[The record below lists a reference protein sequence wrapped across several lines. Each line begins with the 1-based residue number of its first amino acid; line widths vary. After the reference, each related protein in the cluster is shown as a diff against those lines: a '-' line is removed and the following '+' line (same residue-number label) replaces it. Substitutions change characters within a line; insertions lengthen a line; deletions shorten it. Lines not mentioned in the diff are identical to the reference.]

1 MWQDSF
7 HDRVVR
13 TEGEYVERLQYI
25 HWNPVEA
32 GMVTKSE
39 DYEFSSARS
48 WECGGAPGSGLGP

>member
-32 GMVTKSE
+32 GMVTKPQN
-39 DYEFSSARS
+39 Y
-48 WECGGAPGSGLGP
+48 